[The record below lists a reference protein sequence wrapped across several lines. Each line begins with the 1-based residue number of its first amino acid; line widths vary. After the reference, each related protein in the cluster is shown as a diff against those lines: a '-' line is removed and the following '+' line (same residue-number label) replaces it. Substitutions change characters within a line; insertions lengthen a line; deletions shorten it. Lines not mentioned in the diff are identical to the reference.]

1 MKKIVFLLLLV
12 LPLFCFSQK
21 NKTYIF
27 DSMTVYKYKS
37 YTADFDGELIVLSNS
52 KDTTLTFEIRQ
63 SKDHKSAE
71 LSDFKNNISYRF
83 EQSFIYESVDDLKKF
98 TSTDAVKTR
107 HYKTKKKQRK
117 LYCEYEKD
125 TLNNQIIVNSYYI
138 KDNIK
143 VKDFLYFFEKKP
155 NIKNYYNNNKRLF
168 TDKYFIPLSDDDV
181 LVKFYNTHENKINT
195 QLDFVNFNKIYAK
208 ITL

>member
-83 EQSFIYESVDDLKKF
+83 EQSFIYESIDDLKKF

-125 TLNNQIIVNSYYI
+125 TL
-138 KDNIK
+138 
-143 VKDFLYFFEKKP
+143 
-155 NIKNYYNNNKRLF
+155 R
-168 TDKYFIPLSDDDV
+168 
-181 LVKFYNTHENKINT
+181 
-195 QLDFVNFNKIYAK
+195 
-208 ITL
+208 

>member
-1 MKKIVFLLLLV
+1 MKK
-12 LPLFCFSQK
+12 
-21 NKTYIF
+21 T
-27 DSMTVYKYKS
+27 
-37 YTADFDGELIVLSNS
+37 
-52 KDTTLTFEIRQ
+52 
-63 SKDHKSAE
+63 H
-71 LSDFKNNISYRF
+71 SD
-83 EQSFIYESVDDLKKF
+83 
-98 TSTDAVKTR
+98 
-107 HYKTKKKQRK
+107 
-117 LYCEYEKD
+117 
-125 TLNNQIIVNSYYI
+125 NQIIVNSYYI

>member
-1 MKKIVFLLLLV
+1 MRRIVFLLLLV
-12 LPLFCFSQK
+12 FPLFCFCQK
-21 NKTYIF
+21 NKTYVF

-63 SKDHKSAE
+63 SKNHKSAE
-71 LSDFKNNISYRF
+71 LSDYKSTISYRF
-83 EQSFIYESVDDLKKF
+83 EQSFIFESIDNLTKF
-98 TSTDAVKTR
+98 TSIDAVKTR

-117 LYCEYEKD
+117 KYCEYEKD
-125 TLNNQIIVNSYYI
+125 TLKNQIIVNSYYI

-155 NIKNYYNNNKRLF
+155 NIKNYYNNDKRIF
-168 TDKYFIPLSDDDV
+168 TDKYSIPLSNEDV

-195 QLDFVNFNKIYAK
+195 QLEFVSFNKIYAT

>member
-1 MKKIVFLLLLV
+1 MKKLVFLLLLV
-12 LPLFCFSQK
+12 FPIFCFSQK

-52 KDTTLTFEIRQ
+52 KDTTLTFEIQQ

-83 EQSFIYESVDDLKKF
+83 EQSFIFESIDDLKKF

-107 HYKTKKKQRK
+107 HYKTRKKQLK
-117 LYCEYEKD
+117 SYCEYEKD

-168 TDKYFIPLSDDDV
+168 TDKYFISLSDDDV